1 MKTSSKKY
9 LKIPS
14 FEEILKLYYDLDTDD
29 KMVVFNQ
36 KLKLYLS
43 DKTAE
48 EKKFVGKIL
57 LSLTRDYADMLLKS
71 LEKKGNIN
79 ALEDIQKMLLGFTP
93 SV

>member
-1 MKTSSKKY
+1 MVNKKIN
-9 LKIPS
+9 KVPS
-14 FEEILKLYYDLDTDD
+14 FEEILKLYSDLDTDD

>member
-1 MKTSSKKY
+1 MVNKKIN
-9 LKIPS
+9 KVPP
-14 FEEILKLYYDLDTDD
+14 FEEILKLYSDLDTDD
-29 KMVVFNQ
+29 KMDVFNQ
-36 KLKLYLS
+36 KLKQYLS

-71 LEKKGNIN
+71 LEKKGDVD
-79 ALEDIQKMLLGFTP
+79 ALENIQKMLLGFTP

>member
-1 MKTSSKKY
+1 MVNKKIN
-9 LKIPS
+9 KIPS
-14 FEEILKLYYDLDTDD
+14 FEEILKLYSDLNTDD

-57 LSLTRDYADMLLKS
+57 LSLTRDYADMLLAS
-71 LEKKGNIN
+71 LEKKGDIN
-79 ALEDIQKMLLGFTP
+79 TLEKIQTMLMGFTP
-93 SV
+93 SA

>member
-1 MKTSSKKY
+1 MINKKIN
-9 LKIPS
+9 KIPS
-14 FEEILKLYYDLDTDD
+14 FEEILKLYSDLNTDD

-71 LEKKGNIN
+71 LEKKGDVD
-79 ALEDIQKMLLGFTP
+79 ALENIQTMLLGFTP